1 MVKVSEQYQFSDMF
15 EFQTKLERINMREE
29 MENDMKIGK
38 GFYIRES
45 QQNLKKS
52 LKSPDSIY
60 S

>member
-1 MVKVSEQYQFSDMF
+1 MVKVSEQYPFSDMF